1 MQKIINLLVVTA
13 LLLCTVACGK
23 GGKNYT
29 ILGELPK
36 TEYNGVTVYLMD
48 AMGKDTLGSAVIKD
62 GQFQIKGTLE
72 KTQMAMLITPANNS
86 GRFQSTIVL
95 EPGKIH
101 INMVNDSLYGTKM
114 NNLFYKTFT
123 CDTVVANLTGQ
134 MQVLLS
140 QYYTASTPD
149 EQKAI
154 VMEYSRVD
162 SLLNV
167 HNANHYREVFENNKK
182 NIIGAY
188 ALNGLVQYE
197 NMSFEKLDSIMN
209 HSNTAISEFEPL
221 RIARTNLFHVANT
234 SEGKP
239 YVDIAGIDFATGQP
253 TKLSAMLDTSKVTL
267 VDFWASW
274 CGPCRK
280 EISENLIRL
289 YDKYNQQG
297 LNIIGVDVWE
307 RDTADHRKAVQ
318 ELGINYPQ
326 LIDMTKKSTEEYGV
340 DGIPTILLLGKDG
353 IILKRNLRG
362 EELEAAVVEALGIE
376 Q

>member
-1 MQKIINLLVVTA
+1 
-13 LLLCTVACGK
+13 
-23 GGKNYT
+23 
-29 ILGELPK
+29 
-36 TEYNGVTVYLMD
+36 
-48 AMGKDTLGSAVIKD
+48 
-62 GQFQIKGTLE
+62 
-72 KTQMAMLITPANNS
+72 
-86 GRFQSTIVL
+86 
-95 EPGKIH
+95 
-101 INMVNDSLYGTKM
+101 
-114 NNLFYKTFT
+114 
-123 CDTVVANLTGQ
+123 
-134 MQVLLS
+134 
-140 QYYTASTPD
+140 
-149 EQKAI
+149 
-154 VMEYSRVD
+154 
-162 SLLNV
+162 
-167 HNANHYREVFENNKK
+167 
-182 NIIGAY
+182 
-188 ALNGLVQYE
+188 
-197 NMSFEKLDSIMN
+197 
-209 HSNTAISEFEPL
+209 
-221 RIARTNLFHVANT
+221 VANT

-362 EELEAAVVEALGIE
+362 EDLETAVVEALGIE

>member
-1 MQKIINLLVVTA
+1 MVELNLPEYNFKV
-13 LLLCTVACGK
+13 K
-23 GGKNYT
+23 
-29 ILGELPK
+29 K
-36 TEYNGVTVYLMD
+36 TEGGSWTIHDRLRDRWVALTPEEWVRQHFVGWLIADKGFPAALMGNEVSLTQNGI
-48 AMGKDTLGSAVIKD
+48 A
-62 GQFQIKGTLE
+62 
-72 KTQMAMLITPANNS
+72 
-86 GRFQSTIVL
+86 RR
-95 EPGKIH
+95 
-101 INMVNDSLYGTKM
+101 
-114 NNLFYKTFT
+114 
-123 CDTVVANLTGQ
+123 CDTVVANLKGQ
-134 MQVLLS
+134 MEVLLS

-167 HNANHYREVFENNKK
+167 HNAKHYREVFENNKK

-362 EELEAAVVEALGIE
+362 EELETAVVEALGIE